1 MNPAYFARL
10 FAKHTGVYMNDY
22 INSVRLSEAKKML
35 TSTNK
40 SVKDI
45 ASLAGYGNNT
55 TFIRVFKKSEG
66 ITPSKYRE
74 LNK

>member
-1 MNPAYFARL
+1 
-10 FAKHTGVYMNDY
+10 MNDY
-22 INSVRLSEAKKML
+22 INSVRLNEAKKML

-74 LNK
+74 LNN